1 MATKQINQLTA
12 ATAIED
18 TDSIPLQTVGGV
30 TKKFTP
36 TELKTNL
43 DGRYQQFG
51 EVKFESETGDISGAF
66 TSETGHLYKIYVNT
80 TCDNSGN
87 IYGKQ
92 VLSAIYETAAD
103 IPVTILNI
111 HDVVYGHSFI
121 SINSLGFI
129 VTTSTGYTLKVYK
142 IIDMGVAQ

>member
-1 MATKQINQLTA
+1 MASFNSGVVS
-12 ATAIED
+12 ATSIED
-18 TDSIPLQTVGGV
+18 THKFLVDNGV
-30 TKKFTP
+30 TP
-36 TELKTNL
+36 KTVTLGVVKDNL
-43 DGRYQQFG
+43 DGRYPQFG
-51 EVKFESETGDISGAF
+51 EVKFESETGDVSGAF

-80 TCDNSGN
+80 ACDNSGN

-92 VLSAIYETAAD
+92 VLSAIIYETAAD
-103 IPVTILNI
+103 IAVNI
-111 HDVVYGHSFI
+111 VNIYDETYGHSFI